1 MQQAAFIM
9 FSKLALIQANDY
21 VALVFVGYMILSKCK
36 RSTLNVSEREGGCG
50 IVSMSNCK

>member
-36 RSTLNVSEREGGCG
+36 RSTLNVSEREGECG
-50 IVSMSNCK
+50 IVSM